1 MASVEQLVATARKN
15 EEIARNLFDI
25 EVAIMNITRCSQF
38 FLTLVSL
45 VKEKFE
51 IDHVW
56 MVLTDTPANKHLVES
71 LRAAKKKEDAV
82 MRTVSM
88 VDFLR
93 VTQSIHEPVLI
104 NQDMSRFHAL
114 LPLELKR
121 QNIRLESIAILP
133 VVVDAK
139 VVGALMLGSISK
151 ERYNPKKDSF
161 FLKQLA
167 VKVSISL
174 AGVWARERIS
184 FLATRDPLTLLR
196 NRRELEEC
204 LDQELSR
211 HARQREHLA
220 VMFID
225 CDDFK
230 IVNDTYGHDCGDS
243 YLKHVA
249 HHLNELTRKSDLAFR
264 FAGDEFVVL
273 LPHQRQSG
281 ADIIASRIREHLLRT
296 PLRVDDKS
304 IPVVISYGVISTESM
319 ERVDAKTMLKL
330 ADERLYEMKRKKPAK
345 RATLALDKDT
355 DMQKSPQIRP
365 EKMS

>member
-1 MASVEQLVATARKN
+1 MASVEHLVATARKN
-15 EEIARNLFDI
+15 EVIARNLFEI
-25 EVAIMNITRCSQF
+25 EVAIMNITRCSKF

-56 MVLTDTPANKHLVES
+56 MVLTDTLANAHLVDS
-71 LRAAKKKEDAV
+71 LRIANEDKNNEAALL
-82 MRTVSM
+82 RTVSM

-93 VTQSIHEPVLI
+93 VTHSIHEPILV
-104 NQDMSRFHAL
+104 NQDIPRYHAL
-114 LPLELKR
+114 LPLELKS
-121 QNIRLESIAILP
+121 QAVKIASMAILP
-133 VVVDAK
+133 VVVDGK
-139 VVGALMLGSISK
+139 VVGALVLGSESK

-196 NRRELEEC
+196 NRRELEES

-273 LPHQRQSG
+273 LPNQEQNG
-281 ADIIASRIREHLLRT
+281 ADVIAGRIREHLLNT
-296 PLRVDDKS
+296 PLKIDDQT
-304 IPVVISYGVISTESM
+304 IPVVISYGVISTESLA
-319 ERVDAKTMLKL
+319 RADAKTLMKL
-330 ADERLYEMKRKKPAK
+330 ADERLYEMKRKKPNLRHKQNKVTSTEVA
-345 RATLALDKDT
+345 D
-355 DMQKSPQIRP
+355 
-365 EKMS
+365 

>member
-1 MASVEQLVATARKN
+1 MASVEHLVATARKN
-15 EEIARNLFDI
+15 EVIARNLFDI
-25 EVAIMNITRCSQF
+25 EVAIMNITRCPQF

-56 MVLTDTPANKHLVES
+56 MVLTDTPSNAHLVDS
-71 LRAAKKKEDAV
+71 VRIANEDKSNDITLL
-82 MRTVSM
+82 RTVSM

-93 VTQSIHEPVLI
+93 VTHSIHEPILV
-104 NQDMSRFHAL
+104 NQNISRFHAL
-114 LPLELKR
+114 LPLELKS
-121 QNIRLESIAILP
+121 QDVKIASMAILP
-133 VVVDAK
+133 IVVDGK
-139 VVGALMLGSISK
+139 VVGALMLGAEST

-161 FLKQLA
+161 FLKQLS

-184 FLATRDPLTLLR
+184 FLATRDPLTMLR
-196 NRRELEEC
+196 NRRELEES

-249 HHLNELTRKSDLAFR
+249 YHLNELTRKSDLAFR

-273 LPHQRQSG
+273 LPNQEQDG
-281 ADIIASRIREHLLRT
+281 ADVIAGRIREHLLNT
-296 PLRVDDKS
+296 PLNIDDQT
-304 IPVVISYGVISTESM
+304 IPVVISYGVISTESLT
-319 ERVDAKTMLKL
+319 RADSKTLMKM
-330 ADERLYEMKRKKPAK
+330 ADERLYEMKKKKPNQ
-345 RATLALDKDT
+345 RG
-355 DMQKSPQIRP
+355 MKSKAVPSEIAD
-365 EKMS
+365 